1 MKKKV
6 YGVLYAC
13 TQTRGVYLDIATS
26 YETEAV
32 LHTLRRLLASKGNVR
47 LVISDPGSQSRG
59 ASKELA
65 LWRKDWDQ
73 QSLIRFGAE
82 KSMDWKFVMP
92 SSQHQNGAAEILIK
106 MVKGVKVSMLKAL
119 GTQVLTLN
127 EMNTL
132 LAEVSQLVNER
143 PIGLK
148 PNESTHPSYL
158 SPNSL
163 YLGRCSDRISSGP
176 FESDGVF
183 TDDPKKTSSRFLLV
197 QAITS
202 QFWKIWLRDF
212 FPSLL
217 IRQKWHVKQR
227 NVRRNDICLLR
238 DQDAFRSEW
247 RLGRVVDVF
256 PDRLGNVRNVE
267 ILVKSL
273 QDGSRQ
279 YVPSAGM
286 RLRRHV
292 NNVLVLVPVED
303 QSNGELQQE
312 EDLASETCEV
322 LGGL

>member
-1 MKKKV
+1 
-6 YGVLYAC
+6 
-13 TQTRGVYLDIATS
+13 
-26 YETEAV
+26 
-32 LHTLRRLLASKGNVR
+32 
-47 LVISDPGSQSRG
+47 
-59 ASKELA
+59 
-65 LWRKDWDQ
+65 
-73 QSLIRFGAE
+73 
-82 KSMDWKFVMP
+82 
-92 SSQHQNGAAEILIK
+92 

-273 QDGSRQ
+273 QDESRQ

>member
-1 MKKKV
+1 M
-6 YGVLYAC
+6 
-13 TQTRGVYLDIATS
+13 
-26 YETEAV
+26 
-32 LHTLRRLLASKGNVR
+32 
-47 LVISDPGSQSRG
+47 
-59 ASKELA
+59 
-65 LWRKDWDQ
+65 
-73 QSLIRFGAE
+73 
-82 KSMDWKFVMP
+82 MP

-106 MVKGVKVSMLKAL
+106 MVKGVKASMLKAL

-132 LAEVSQLVNER
+132 LAEVSQLVNES
-143 PIGLK
+143 PTGLK

-217 IRQKWHVKQR
+217 LRQKWHVKQR

-247 RLGRVVDVF
+247 RLARVVDVF

-267 ILVKSL
+267 IVVKSL
-273 QDGSRQ
+273 QDGSHH
-279 YVPSAGM
+279 YVPSVGM

-292 NNVLVLVPVED
+292 SNILILVPVED
-303 QSNGELQQE
+303 QVLGELQQE
-312 EDLASETCEV
+312 EDLASEACEV